1 DLLRPAYGRGEQT
14 GAAPRTANILLLL
27 EDEVVSPYP
36 INRIAAGEHNMSDDS
51 RNFIERA
58 ESITG
63 NLYGEPMSVERIAEN
78 FALYGLKKRVAALEK
93 FDAELQGEIDSSPHS
108 LRKRVQLVDLR
119 RRMGSLHE
127 ALRKA
132 KR

>member
-1 DLLRPAYGRGEQT
+1 MR
-14 GAAPRTANILLLL
+14 
-27 EDEVVSPYP
+27 ED
-36 INRIAAGEHNMSDDS
+36 D

-58 ESITG
+58 ESISA
-63 NLYGEPMSVERIAEN
+63 NLYGKPMSSDRIAEN
-78 FALYGLKKRVAALEK
+78 FALYGLKKRMAALER
-93 FDAELQGEIDSSPHS
+93 FDAELGGEIDSSPHN

-119 RRMGSLHE
+119 RRMGGLHE

>member
-1 DLLRPAYGRGEQT
+1 MS
-14 GAAPRTANILLLL
+14 
-27 EDEVVSPYP
+27 ED
-36 INRIAAGEHNMSDDS
+36 D

-63 NLYGEPMSVERIAEN
+63 HLYGEPMSPERIAEN
-78 FALYGLKKRVAALEK
+78 FALYGLTKRMAALER
-93 FDAELQGEIDSSPHS
+93 FDSELGGEIDSSPHN
-108 LRKRVQLVDLR
+108 LRKRAQLVELR
-119 RRMGSLHE
+119 RHMGNLHE